1 MLILSS
7 RLPFGELTV
16 YSSCAFIGKVA
27 VRHKAM
33 VKIRCFFIFSIVITN
48 SISLFYWLLQ
58 RNGTFGTFEMENS
71 ILDMDNFTFAEITIL
86 ESKIIHI
93 DGKIIYFFF
102 AIYLLI
108 LHSANRMQKW
118 IAFIYEGNFVFR
130 IFWRILFI
138 NTIKWK

>member
-1 MLILSS
+1 
-7 RLPFGELTV
+7 
-16 YSSCAFIGKVA
+16 
-27 VRHKAM
+27 
-33 VKIRCFFIFSIVITN
+33 
-48 SISLFYWLLQ
+48 
-58 RNGTFGTFEMENS
+58 MENS

-108 LHSANRMQKW
+108 CTQLIEYKMDSFYNIKVML
-118 IAFIYEGNFVFR
+118 FSGF
-130 IFWRILFI
+130 FWRILFI

>member
-7 RLPFGELTV
+7 RLPLGELTV

-27 VRHKAM
+27 VRYKAM

-108 LHSANRMQKW
+108 LHSANR
-118 IAFIYEGNFVFR
+118 I
-130 IFWRILFI
+130 
-138 NTIKWK
+138 